1 MGQEDGCKM
10 DAIQM
15 GASERAI
22 GADVGRAETLGRGGA
37 PDRKGRSERASM
49 EVQNQKY
56 NMLGYPFTGQHC
68 TVYLPDIDRDWGS
81 NVDCTPQQDGHG
93 AGC

>member
-22 GADVGRAETLGRGGA
+22 GADVGRAQRLGRGGA
-37 PDRKGRSERASM
+37 PDRNGRSERASM
-49 EVQNQKY
+49 EVRTKSITC
-56 NMLGYPFTGQHC
+56 LDIHSGQHC

-93 AGC
+93 AGR

>member
-1 MGQEDGCKM
+1 MGQEDDSKM

-15 GASERAI
+15 SASERAI

-37 PDRKGRSERASM
+37 PDRKGRSERGGSH
-49 EVQNQKY
+49 KY
-56 NMLGYPFTGQHC
+56 MLEYPFSGQHC
-68 TVYLPDIDRDWGS
+68 TVYMLDSDRHWGS

-93 AGC
+93 TGR